1 MLMSND
7 TETVRALIM
16 GAGGFA
22 AVARE
27 VGARR
32 RETVRWWAVHN
43 RVPPRWIPAVS
54 RVLGKPEAFF
64 WRLHAGGDMQ
74 ERHEIGAIHA
84 AR

>member
-7 TETVRALIM
+7 TETVRALII

-32 RETVRWWAVHN
+32 RETVRWWAVNN
-43 RVPPRWIPAVS
+43 RVPPRWIPAVA
-54 RVLGKPEAFF
+54 RVLGKPESFF
-64 WRLHAGGDMQ
+64 WRLHAWD
-74 ERHEIGAIHA
+74 HSYPSSSACT
-84 AR
+84 